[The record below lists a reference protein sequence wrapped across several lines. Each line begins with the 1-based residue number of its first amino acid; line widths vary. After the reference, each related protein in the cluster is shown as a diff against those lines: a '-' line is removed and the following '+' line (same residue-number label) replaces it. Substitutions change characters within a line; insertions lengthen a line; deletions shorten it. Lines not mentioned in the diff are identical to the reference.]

1 MVANYFKQL
10 LNIFCMLKYV
20 IFMVTNSVQVNVSII
35 KIIFNLLHLAE
46 PVVINL
52 TYIASNTSLMMSLSV
67 KYYIAVGYL
76 DGKFTICF
84 SPTV

>member
-20 IFMVTNSVQVNVSII
+20 IFMVTNNVQVNII
-35 KIIFNLLHLAE
+35 IIFNLLHLAK

-67 KYYIAVGYL
+67 GYPESINSRIS
-76 DGKFTICF
+76 GQ
-84 SPTV
+84 